1 MCIKQAGKVVNIVL
15 IVYFNTGATD
25 FFFLPSHGKEKGR
38 GEKERVMINLLYLFV
53 FFFYST
59 LLYDTSE

>member
-25 FFFLPSHGKEKGR
+25 FFFLPSHGKEKGKR
-38 GEKERVMINLLYLFV
+38 
-53 FFFYST
+53 
-59 LLYDTSE
+59 